1 MGFFKQSPSVKAAKG
16 NLKAA
21 DGELHA
27 YQRKLE
33 REGRTIDESDAT
45 YRRLNG
51 NANRAANAV
60 KAAKRNK

>member
-1 MGFFKQSPSVKAAKG
+1 MGFFNQSQSVKAAKTA
-16 NLKAA
+16 LKAA

-27 YQRKLE
+27 YQRQLE
-33 REGRTIDESDAT
+33 REGRTIDESDPT

-60 KAAKRNK
+60 KAAKRNR